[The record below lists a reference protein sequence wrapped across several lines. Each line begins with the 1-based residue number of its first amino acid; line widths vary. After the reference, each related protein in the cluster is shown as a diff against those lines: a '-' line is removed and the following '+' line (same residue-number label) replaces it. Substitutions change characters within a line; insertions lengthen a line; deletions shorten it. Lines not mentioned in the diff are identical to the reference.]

1 MQTGLYIQEDITIP
15 EHELIITTSRAG
27 GPGGQHVNKTSS
39 KITVRWNP
47 SASQVLTQ
55 EQKERLLQNVANKL
69 TTEGFLVVH
78 NSSTR
83 SQIQN
88 KRLAYDELAKR
99 IRRALHVPK
108 KRMRTKVSKAASE
121 KRLKEKREHSE
132 IKRLRQE
139 KF

>member
-1 MQTGLYIQEDITIP
+1 MQTGLYIQDGVTIP
-15 EHELIITTSRAG
+15 EHELIVTTSRAG

-39 KITVRWNP
+39 KITVRWSP
-47 SASQVLTQ
+47 ATSQALTE
-55 EQKERLLQNVANKL
+55 EQKARVLQNVANKI
-69 TTEGFLVVH
+69 TVDGFLVVH

-83 SQIQN
+83 SQMQN
-88 KRLAYDELAKR
+88 KKLAYDELAKR

-108 KRMRTKVSKAASE
+108 KRMRTKISKSAQE

-132 IKRLRQE
+132 VKKLRSE